1 MASAGI
7 HLPMLLIL
15 YRSTVLTRF
24 LLLEHLLPSFGT
36 SPITR
41 VSTRLDERGTLEVIE
56 KVYPGMLEGLAEH
69 EGIGFIM
76 VRSEDRGPVV
86 IGENGRYYLV
96 ILVISQ
102 VYAHLR
108 C

>member
-1 MASAGI
+1 
-7 HLPMLLIL
+7 
-15 YRSTVLTRF
+15 
-24 LLLEHLLPSFGT
+24 LPSFGT

-76 VRSEDRGPVV
+76 VRSEDRGPVA
-86 IGENGRYYLV
+86 IGKNGRYYLQEDCV
-96 ILVISQ
+96 EEKVHWLNLVPM
-102 VYAHLR
+102 
-108 C
+108 